1 MISNRKCGGK
11 GKHRYLLLISWAER
25 SKCCARAHSF
35 SQSDE
40 AMVSMQHKVLI
51 QLHHIVCSLE

>member
-1 MISNRKCGGK
+1 MVSNRSAVGK
-11 GKHRYLLLISWAER
+11 ESIATSFISWAER

-40 AMVSMQHKVLI
+40 AMLSMQHKVLI
-51 QLHHIVCSLE
+51 RLHHIVCSLE